1 MMRIVLPLLI
11 ILFIVSAAVVP
22 SCQPGTP
29 LAEEQKMQLI
39 AEIKAFERELG
50 FHETE
55 NFKTYRPEVGAYDY
69 LFYTS
74 STQLP
79 YSLDDPAL
87 ISALGTRDS
96 VSLDYQQYDAYFYSI
111 PSVAGKGTPVTE
123 SLMQA
128 PLSRFIQII
137 FHEDWHEQVDLS
149 MGLEEPSAEII
160 GYAAALAFTGEKYGQ
175 DSPVHRTLK
184 KHFENKLRESE
195 IYGEYYIRLETL
207 YAQYQEGKLS
217 ELDTL
222 IRKARLLEAM
232 GNELYGIWGG
242 KPDQLNNAFIGFQMT
257 YLRHLPLLHEVFQ
270 ATDFDLAETIRIF
283 LSLPGQEK
291 SLATLEQVKGVER
304 GAIDYLSRN
313 L

>member
-11 ILFIVSAAVVP
+11 ILFIVSAAIVP

-29 LAEEQKMQLI
+29 LAEEQRLQLI
-39 AEIKAFERELG
+39 AEIKTFEKEIG

-55 NFKTYRPEVGAYDY
+55 NFKTYHPEVGAYNY

-87 ISALGTRDS
+87 VAAIGTRDS
-96 VSLDYQQYDAYFYSI
+96 VYIDYRQYDAYFYSI
-111 PSVAGKGTPVTE
+111 PSVAGKGTPVTK

-137 FHEDWHEQVDLS
+137 FHEDWQEQIDLPH
-149 MGLEEPSAEII
+149 GLEEPSAEII

-175 DSPVHRTLK
+175 DSQVHRTLK
-184 KHFENKLRESE
+184 KHFENKLGESE
-195 IYGEYYIRLETL
+195 VYGEYYTRLETL

-222 IRKARLLEAM
+222 IRKVRLLEAM

-242 KPDQLNNAFIGFQMT
+242 KPDQLNNAFIAFQMT
-257 YLRHLPLLHEVFQ
+257 YLRHLPLMHEVFQ

-291 SLATLEQVKGVER
+291 SFATLEQIKGVER

>member
-1 MMRIVLPLLI
+1 MMRIVLTLLI

-29 LAEEQKMQLI
+29 VTEEQRLELI
-39 AEIKAFERELG
+39 EEIKAFEKELG
-50 FHETE
+50 FLETE
-55 NFKTYRPEVGAYDY
+55 NFKTYSPEIGAYDY

-96 VSLDYQQYDAYFYSI
+96 VSLDYQKYDAYFYSI

-160 GYAAALAFTGEKYGQ
+160 GYAAALAFTEEKYGQ

-195 IYGEYYIRLETL
+195 VYGEYYIRLETL

-257 YLRHLPLLHEVFQ
+257 YLRHLPLMHEVFQ

-291 SLATLEQVKGVER
+291 SLATLEQIKGVER